1 MADPLCGI
9 PARTLPPCDLEWGHE
24 GDLHGNAGDGFYAR
38 DHDDEHHRRQTMRDG
53 GEPDRPAT
61 VNVSYLFVPLAPH
74 EEAMAAIRQIDG
86 YESQMEILEAF
97 VDGAVR
103 RETHVSDVREEGRVE
118 ERRAIQKLAL
128 DHYDINAFLH
138 AIRERDGVSN
148 RRHDVLE
155 QIVESARALVSDD
168 GASSVDEAGTEA
180 DEFQA
185 LKRVLAILNQEER

>member
-1 MADPLCGI
+1 
-9 PARTLPPCDLEWGHE
+9 
-24 GDLHGNAGDGFYAR
+24 
-38 DHDDEHHRRQTMRDG
+38 
-53 GEPDRPAT
+53 
-61 VNVSYLFVPLAPH
+61 
-74 EEAMAAIRQIDG
+74 MAAIRQIDG

-168 GASSVDEAGTEA
+168 GASSVDEAGTGA